1 MKSGF
6 RMIVIALLLF
16 SLALPSG
23 AEEICFPLA
32 DGMRMLSDIET
43 LAMCKTTVAA
53 GEQAINSCEA
63 RASVLE
69 HRVAEQDGEIVKGKK
84 TIEETR
90 KAGEDAAKV
99 AAGPWY
105 SRALSVVKWIA
116 LGIVVGFVGGM
127 AK

>member
-1 MKSGF
+1 
-6 RMIVIALLLF
+6 
-16 SLALPSG
+16 
-23 AEEICFPLA
+23 
-32 DGMRMLSDIET
+32 MLSDIET
-43 LAMCKTTVAA
+43 LAVCKSAVTA
-53 GEQAINSCEA
+53 GADAIASCEA

-69 HRVAEQDGEIVKGKK
+69 RRVTEQDGEIVKGKK

-90 KAGEDAAKV
+90 KAGEEAAKV

-116 LGIVVGFVGGM
+116 LVIVVGFVGGM